1 MTKAAELRDLA
12 GALDVEGTVF
22 AVDGKSLELVG
33 GRNVQWSGSYADGY
47 PSIWGQ
53 SSLKRLRF
61 APNGANSGIVVEM
74 SATGMDVTGDV
85 TVSGDLVVN
94 GNTVTLNTSTLD
106 VEDKTITVALGS
118 GSAATAD
125 GAGLYVDIVGS
136 TNPHLSYDGTNDRW
150 RLNKNTHIT
159 EADSTVYSTTSD
171 TRIAGSRLFVQNTDN
186 TTGSITGIT
195 LFTGSSSGSAY
206 EIDAV
211 RSSNA
216 YQAALTFKARTGA
229 STYSEFMRIDDTG
242 RVGIAYDHPKA
253 LLHIGGAN
261 SNIGNE
267 TNPAFQIGNDGNY
280 RFGIYT
286 TAEGAVLENKN
297 GDDGITFL
305 GKYAAGGVKV
315 DKFGNLAIGSSFVGS
330 NYTATHALDVDGAIA
345 TRQVRHSTKPTL
357 SFDFASTKKL
367 DPRLSFHRNSHATYY
382 DNKGILRY
390 VGQNEPRFDHDPET
404 GESKGLLI
412 ETQRTNLNTYSN
424 DMYNGWARAS
434 VTVHQNMGVAPDGT
448 HTADLVLANQNSSAR
463 HFLYKGQSIINAGV
477 TYTFSVYIKPYNS
490 PTQSFRLGYR
500 VDSDTQGGDRY
511 VTPTVIE
518 DNLPNG
524 WQRVAITVTVGA
536 NPSIGLGQMI
546 IGPTNGYTPT
556 KLEGYYVWGYQV
568 EVGDNISSYIPS
580 IQSWNQR
587 ASRGTYYDE
596 DGILCN
602 AGEDDPRASYHYDG
616 LKFIDMGILRE
627 PESENVW
634 TNSGLESSR
643 GLIAATGSTTRTFF
657 YDTAPDGS
665 QEAVRIQ
672 WANGYAYRALSN
684 TLGDS
689 TPWAISFYI
698 KPYSGTARFGFGGTF
713 GSQYWTFNFDT
724 LAVANSAAHA
734 NTTLQYGFIRDV
746 GNGWYRVEITFLSTG
761 ASGYTE
767 IQWSGT
773 GSADYA
779 IWGVQFEQSKYSA
792 TSFIYSGNSTTTR
805 SADIFLASTSNNR
818 ADDNVELNFDEYASD
833 KFTFYGEVETRDN
846 NAGRIIALAPSDT
859 DTSNIISLN
868 LESTY
873 FRYYQYTDG
882 ALQFNG
888 TSQTYTTNTPLK
900 FAGSWAEND
909 VAYTVNGATPTTATT
924 APLYTW
930 KHLRI
935 GSMNPGQYHF
945 QGTIKKIAYYDEQLS
960 DSEITALTEND

>member
-1 MTKAAELRDLA
+1 MTKATELRELA
-12 GALDVEGTVF
+12 NALDVDSTAF
-22 AVDGKSLELVG
+22 AVSNKSLELDG
-33 GRNVQWSGSYADGY
+33 GRNVQWGGTYADGN
-47 PSIWGQ
+47 PTIWGNVGAQ
-53 SSLKRLRF
+53 DLRF
-61 APNGANSGIVVEM
+61 APAGANSGIVFQLTN
-74 SATGMDVTGDV
+74 SGADITGDL

-159 EADSTVYSTTSD
+159 EADATVYATTSD
-171 TRIAGSRLFVQNTDN
+171 TRIAGGRLFVQNTDN

-242 RVGIAYDHPKA
+242 RVGIAYDEPKA

-261 SNIGNE
+261 SDIGNE

-286 TAEGAVLENKN
+286 TAEGAVVENKN

-315 DKFGNLAIGSSFVGS
+315 DKFGNLAIGSSYVGS
-330 NYTATHALDVDGAIA
+330 NYTATHELDVDGTIGVS
-345 TRQVRHSTKPTL
+345 QVRHSTKPAL

-367 DPRLSFHRNSHATYY
+367 DPRLAFHRNSHATYY
-382 DNKGILRY
+382 DSKGILRY
-390 VGQNEPRFDHDPET
+390 SGQNQPRFDHDPAT

-412 ETQRTNLNTYSN
+412 EPQRTNLNTYSN
-424 DMYNGWARAS
+424 DMYNDWARAA
-434 VTVHQNMGVAPDGT
+434 VTVHQNMGIAPDGT
-448 HTADLVLANQNSSAR
+448 HTADLVIADQNSSAR

-490 PTQSFRLGYR
+490 PSQSFRMGYR
-500 VDSDTQGGDRY
+500 VDSDTQPGDQY

-524 WQRVAITVTVGA
+524 WQRVAFTITVGA
-536 NPSIGLGQMI
+536 NPSIGLGQLI
-546 IGPTNGYTPT
+546 IGPTNGYTPS
-556 KLEGYYVWGYQV
+556 KLEGYYVWGYQI
-568 EVGDNISSYIPS
+568 ELGGSATSYIPS

-587 ASRGTYYDE
+587 SSKGTYYDE
-596 DGILCN
+596 NGILSL
-602 AGEDDPRASYHYDG
+602 AGEDDARFSYHYNG
-616 LKFIDMGILRE
+616 RKFVEMDYLRE
-627 PESENVW
+627 PASENVW
-634 TNSGLESSR
+634 TNAGLESSR
-643 GLIAATGSTTRTFF
+643 GLIAATGSTTRTYF

-665 QEAVRIQ
+665 QEAIRIQ
-672 WANGYAYRALSN
+672 WANGYAYRVLSN

-689 TPWAISFYI
+689 DAWAISFYI

-792 TSFIYSGNSTTTR
+792 TSFIYGEDSTTNR
-805 SADIFLASTSNNR
+805 SADLFLASTSNNR
-818 ADDNVELNFDEYASD
+818 ADDNVELNFEEYASD
-833 KFTFYGEVETRDN
+833 KFTFYGEAEARQNDP
-846 NAGRIIALAPSDT
+846 GRLIALAPSET
-859 DTSNIISLN
+859 DTSNVISLN
-868 LESTY
+868 LESSY
-873 FRYYQYTDG
+873 FRFYQYTDG

-888 TSQTYTTNTPLK
+888 TSQNYTLNTPFK

-909 VAYTVNGATPTTATT
+909 VAYVVDGATAYTATT

-935 GSMNPGQYHF
+935 GSMNPGQYYF
-945 QGTIKKIAYYDEQLS
+945 EGTIKKIAYYDEQLS
-960 DSEITALTEND
+960 DAQITALTEND